1 MRVGQG
7 AWGKSWEIMKLA
19 ILALAVVTG
28 FSEGKPGLLRAR
40 RSDVVNGVSAKCTHS
55 HLEEDCA
62 VTGLPVIKDIGFDAK
77 IDDVNY
83 VINVDILWDGKSYS
97 ILNLSAHNPEVCIDE
112 LVVAKVCA
120 KVENLQWGDDRVT
133 GTLYVGVVLVGTE
146 YFKVVDLDVPYASRD
161 IVRERA
167 ALARRDR
174 RAGNGSSGEI
184 DAPTACASGP
194 RRARDFS
201 TGHMRRARQQV
212 YQSVRPETDADSCD
226 QQTLVGCSWEGHPC
240 SKDADCEQFCPAAIG
255 ADACPRLQVLVE
267 IKRAAPNSGSG
278 IMKY

>member
-1 MRVGQG
+1 
-7 AWGKSWEIMKLA
+7 MKLA
-19 ILALAVVTG
+19 LLFLAAATG
-28 FSEGKPGLLRAR
+28 FAEGKPGLLRAR

-133 GTLYVGVVLVGTE
+133 GTLYVGVGVVLVGTE

-161 IVRERA
+161 IVRDSA
-167 ALARRDR
+167 ALAW
-174 RAGNGSSGEI
+174 RATGVLGNGSSGEV
-184 DAPTACASGP
+184 DG
-194 RRARDFS
+194 D
-201 TGHMRRARQQV
+201 
-212 YQSVRPETDADSCD
+212 
-226 QQTLVGCSWEGHPC
+226 
-240 SKDADCEQFCPAAIG
+240 
-255 ADACPRLQVLVE
+255 
-267 IKRAAPNSGSG
+267 G
-278 IMKY
+278 I